1 MSRLLFG
8 YCTIILI
15 IYNHIPMTIHARIH
29 RHPHFHHNHDH
40 SHHND
45 SLHLSNSMNGSS
57 NLSPTTMMRRSHST
71 NNNDTVKS
79 LKLTLVNSYH
89 SATSGNT
96 NYNNAH
102 RWQQP
107 STQQPQYANDE
118 KEHHNQQQQQ
128 NYHHNQQQSNPNQF
142 VETFV
147 WKNQHKETGYVGP
160 TATPRSLKDRS
171 YTKHHAGY
179 VFFIVDFFFLSSF
192 TPVN

>member
-15 IYNHIPMTIHARIH
+15 IYNHIPMTIYARIH
-29 RHPHFHHNHDH
+29 RHPHLHNHDH

-45 SLHLSNSMNGSS
+45 SHNFSNSMNSSS
-57 NLSPTTMMRRSHST
+57 NLRPTTILRRSHTVS
-71 NNNDTVKS
+71 NNNDTMKS

-89 SATSGNT
+89 SANSGNT

-102 RWQQP
+102 RWQHS
-107 STQQPQYANDE
+107 STQQPQYANDA
-118 KEHHNQQQQQ
+118 KEHQNQQQQH
-128 NYHHNQQQSNPNQF
+128 YHHNQQQSNPNQL

-147 WKNQHKETGYVGP
+147 WKNQHTETSFIGP

-179 VFFIVDFFFLSSF
+179 VFIYFFS
-192 TPVN
+192 PVN